1 MNFSFFISLFLLKS
15 VYGQYFFDTMKNQT
29 SNIQYFLG
37 LIKGRSKVC
46 EKIMYCE
53 WPLNTD

>member
-1 MNFSFFISLFLLKS
+1 MKMNFSFFISLFLLKS
-15 VYGQYFFDTMKNQT
+15 VYGQYFFDTVKNQT

-46 EKIMYCE
+46 QKIMYCE
-53 WPLNTD
+53 